1 MDHNA
6 CGNRFLYWDDVVW
19 SRRREREIMEHLL
32 HQESKEGRRTAL
44 FNLRRVQTAA
54 CVGVTIGAGIVAL
67 MLKAI

>member
-1 MDHNA
+1 MDHIVGA
-6 CGNRFLYWDDVVW
+6 ARFLYWYDVAW
-19 SRRREREIMEHLL
+19 LRRRERDNMEHLL

>member
-1 MDHNA
+1 MCA
-6 CGNRFLYWDDVVW
+6 AAVFYTGTTSRGCGAGKRD
-19 SRRREREIMEHLL
+19 IMEHFL
-32 HQESKEGRRTAL
+32 HQESKAGRRTAL

>member
-6 CGNRFLYWDDVVW
+6 CGNRFLYWDDVAW
-19 SRRREREIMEHLL
+19 SRRRERDIMEHLL